1 MEYSA
6 DRTNST
12 RSSTISTTKVRVLTS
27 EGFHI
32 RPVFSLT
39 VLLKAMQESRF
50 PIYLTFHIIFH
61 NIQYQMPLED
71 LQKRLQ
77 QRSFVLFSQLHFLS
91 NHLLLLMLKFPVGKH
106 INTSKSLKLTSF

>member
-1 MEYSA
+1 
-6 DRTNST
+6 
-12 RSSTISTTKVRVLTS
+12 
-27 EGFHI
+27 
-32 RPVFSLT
+32 
-39 VLLKAMQESRF
+39 
-50 PIYLTFHIIFH
+50 
-61 NIQYQMPLED
+61 MPLED